1 MIKLKTLLSESYAWE
16 RQEGKS
22 LPTLAEVQAAY
33 DAKMREEAKPD
44 FLDLDD
50 DGDEEAPMKQ
60 AAKDAD
66 DAVDTDLDDK
76 NHKYTKLKDVPKPYK
91 YDPYGD
97 EDDDDEYNMYEAA
110 KPDFLDLDGDGDETE
125 SMKSAAA
132 DSTPHGNYIS
142 KARAK
147 SHLTKKDDHVYGI
160 DGSGKGHKITNA
172 SDLDKYN
179 KFTIKSINENSDM
192 NSGYQ
197 YLPIGTKV
205 EFQGK
210 TGTIQDHV
218 SYRHGDVYYK
228 IDYDSGDDEIVVPR
242 DTRLKKLG
250 ESKQTMKESFWKRV
264 NGNLHGHEHI
274 LREAFKRK

>member
-1 MIKLKTLLSESYAWE
+1 MIKLKTLLSEAYAWE

-33 DAKMREEAKPD
+33 DAKMRKDVDPEEEGHVYEEPPYD
-44 FLDLDD
+44 EEDD
-50 DGDEEAPMKQ
+50 DMYESK
-60 AAKDAD
+60 AAKD
-66 DAVDTDLDDK
+66 
-76 NHKYTKLKDVPKPYK
+76 Y
-91 YDPYGD
+91 
-97 EDDDDEYNMYEAA
+97 
-110 KPDFLDLDGDGDETE
+110 DGDGEIESGSEEYLGSVDKAIKASANSTE
-125 SMKSAAA
+125 
-132 DSTPHGNYIS
+132 HGNYIN

-147 SHLTKKDDHVYGI
+147 SHLTKKDGHVYGI
-160 DGSGKGHKITNA
+160 TDSGKGHKITNV
-172 SDLDKYN
+172 SDLDQYN

>member
-1 MIKLKTLLSESYAWE
+1 MIKLKTLLSEAYAWE

-50 DGDEEAPMKQ
+50 DGDEEEPMKQ
-60 AAKDAD
+60 AANDAD
-66 DAVDTDLDDK
+66 DDVDTDLDDK

-97 EDDDDEYNMYEAA
+97 EDDDDEYNMYEAKA
-110 KPDFLDLDGDGDETE
+110 DKDHDGDGEIESGSDEYLG
-125 SMKSAAA
+125 SRDKAIKAAL
-132 DSTPHGNYIS
+132 
-142 KARAK
+142 K
-147 SHLTKKDDHVYGI
+147 
-160 DGSGKGHKITNA
+160 
-172 SDLDKYN
+172 
-179 KFTIKSINENSDM
+179 NENNDM
-192 NSGYQ
+192 NPGYQ